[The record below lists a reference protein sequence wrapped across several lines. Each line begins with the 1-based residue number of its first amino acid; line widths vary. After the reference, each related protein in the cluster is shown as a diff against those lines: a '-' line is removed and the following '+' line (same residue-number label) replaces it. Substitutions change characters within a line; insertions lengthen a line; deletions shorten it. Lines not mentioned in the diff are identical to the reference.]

1 MGIPAPIRRLTP
13 AEYLA
18 WEDEQPDRN
27 ELVDGMPYAMAG
39 AGRLHEE
46 VALALSALLWTHLR
60 GRPCP
65 VYKSDR
71 RLQVGDDFFYP
82 DIIVTCDGEDRR
94 VEGAIKA
101 PAVIIEV
108 LSRPT
113 AAYDRGEKRERY
125 TTLASL
131 QTFLVIDPESRT
143 IERYDRATAWT
154 RSVLPPQE
162 ALVLEGIGFSVD
174 PREIFSSLDQPS

>member
-1 MGIPAPIRRLTP
+1 MAIRAPIRRLTP

-18 WEDEQPDRN
+18 WEAEQPDRN
-27 ELVDGMPYAMAG
+27 ELVDGIPYAMAG

-46 VALALSALLWTHLR
+46 VALALAALLWTHLR
-60 GRPCP
+60 GGSCR

-82 DIIVTCDGEDRR
+82 DIVVTCNVEDRQTD
-94 VEGAIKA
+94 GAIKA
-101 PAVIIEV
+101 PTAIIEV

-125 TTLASL
+125 ATLASL
-131 QTFLVIDPESRT
+131 ETYVVVDPESRA
-143 IERYDRATAWT
+143 IERYDRTGAWT
-154 RSVLPPQE
+154 RYVLAPQD
-162 ALVLEGIGFSVD
+162 ALVIEGIGFSTD
-174 PREIFSSLDQPS
+174 QAAIFSTLG

>member
-1 MGIPAPIRRLTP
+1 MGILAPIRRLTP

-18 WEDEQPDRN
+18 WEAEQPDRN
-27 ELVDGMPYAMAG
+27 ELVDGVPYSLAG

-46 VALALSALLWTHLR
+46 VALALAALLWTHVR
-60 GRPCP
+60 GGACR

-82 DIIVTCDGEDRR
+82 DIVVTCRAEDRQTD
-94 VEGAIKA
+94 GAIKS
-101 PAVIIEV
+101 PTTIIEV

-125 TTLASL
+125 ATLSNL
-131 QTFLVIDPESRT
+131 ETYVVVDPESRS
-143 IERYDRATAWT
+143 IERYDRTGAWT
-154 RSVLPPQE
+154 RHVLAPQDTLVIE
-162 ALVLEGIGFSVD
+162 AIGFSAD
-174 PREIFSSLDQPS
+174 PAEIFSTLA